1 MQHKLLILFSIL
13 LFSLSFT
20 TNGQKLVNTPY
31 ARFNLGAIEP
41 AGSFKSLGMGG
52 IGMALRDNSSMFI
65 SNPASYS
72 SIDTNSFVFDFGLDA
87 SINVLSDGKT
97 SYTSDDINFDHLIMG
112 FPITKGWG
120 VVTGVV
126 PLTSGYYK
134 LYDAVVKGD
143 PDYDPIT
150 GASFSYHSGEG
161 GFNNFFFGTGVNIT
175 KKLSVGV
182 NMRVLFGMINRSYTV
197 NFTDFYNVFNN
208 SATEKLNIN
217 GINFDYGIQYS
228 APLKNNYFLNAGVS
242 VTTGKNYSTDYEMLT
257 TKFTA
262 YGNRD
267 TILYVSDNTTPTY
280 IPGTFRI
287 GIALGKKN
295 KFSAGFD
302 FNSTKWSASKLPGL
316 QGYAADTKSYLFG
329 AEFIPDKYSNY
340 SFMKRLEYRVGA
352 HLGDNYLIIDGA
364 QLKEYGASFGIGI
377 PMSRTLQK
385 VNSLSKTNFF
395 FDYTRKYGPSSGNLP
410 TENYYTIGISLN
422 FYDFWFRKLKYD

>member
-1 MQHKLLILFSIL
+1 MQNKLIILFSIL

-20 TNGQKLVNTPY
+20 ANGQKLVNTPY

-52 IGMALRDNSSMFI
+52 IGMGLRDNNSFFI
-65 SNPASYS
+65 NNPASYS

-87 SINVLSDGKT
+87 SLNVLTDGE
-97 SYTSDDINFDHLIMG
+97 SRYTSDDINFDHLIMG

-126 PLTSGYYK
+126 PYTSGYYK

-150 GASFSYHSGEG
+150 GGSYSYHSGEG
-161 GFNNFFFGTGVNIT
+161 GFNNVFVGTGLNIT

-182 NMRVLFGMINRSYTV
+182 NMSVLFGMINRSYLV

-208 SATEKLNIN
+208 SATERLQIN
-217 GINFDYGIQYS
+217 GINFDYGIQYA
-228 APLKNNYFLNAGVS
+228 APLKNNYYFNVGAS
-242 VTTGKNYSTDYEMLT
+242 FTTAKNYNTNYEILT
-257 TKFTA
+257 TRYTA

-267 TILYVSDNTTPTY
+267 TVLYLTDSSTPTY

-287 GIALGKKN
+287 GIAFGKKN

-302 FNSTKWSASKLPGL
+302 FNSTKWSDSKLPGL
-316 QGYAADTKSYLFG
+316 QGYAADTRSYLFG
-329 AEFIPDKYSNY
+329 AELIPDKYSNY
-340 SFMKRLEYRVGA
+340 SFMKRMEYRVGA
-352 HLGDNYLIIDGA
+352 HIRDNYLIIDGA

-377 PMSRTLQK
+377 PMSRTLTK
-385 VNSLSKTNFF
+385 SNSLSRTNFY
-395 FDYTRKYGPSSGNLP
+395 FDWTKKYGPSSSILP

-422 FYDFWFRKLKYD
+422 FYDFWFVKRKYD